1 MEVVWRRVAVV
12 VINSLFSKSLPGA
25 REERI
30 LSSHSAPAMTGG
42 TLEGRGLSRTL
53 HKDRKWKGD
62 KWGEK

>member
-1 MEVVWRRVAVV
+1 MEEGSGGS
-12 VINSLFSKSLPGA
+12 NKLPVLKKLTRC

-42 TLEGRGLSRTL
+42 TLEGTGLSRTL

>member
-42 TLEGRGLSRTL
+42 TSEGTGLSRTL